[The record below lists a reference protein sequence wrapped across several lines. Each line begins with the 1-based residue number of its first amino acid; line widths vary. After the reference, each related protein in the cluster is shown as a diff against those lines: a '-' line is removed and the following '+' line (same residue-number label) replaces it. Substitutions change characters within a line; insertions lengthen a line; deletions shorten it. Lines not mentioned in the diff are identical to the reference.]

1 MIDLAPELV
10 DFFKPTLD
18 KIFTD
23 GLAHD
28 AVIIGHGDYIID
40 PDIQDSSLDR
50 AFQMTPVFYALLALE
65 IFNKFFST
73 AFSLKS

>member
-40 PDIQDSSLDR
+40 PDIQDSS
-50 AFQMTPVFYALLALE
+50 
-65 IFNKFFST
+65 
-73 AFSLKS
+73 